1 MEESITDEKCYN
13 DSIKEPLGDI
23 YVKYILL
30 IKEYISHFN
39 QTYTNDNQ
47 LYYKYLFIKGLQ
59 VNLTLFNMLFMY
71 LKNLDVTYKHC
82 QQGFFYYVEFIGQI
96 GNDNGGFLQLSSKD
110 AVLFVYKKTIFDIN
124 IEHKKKHEITS
135 IHEKKILNI
144 VNKFSLILNSIFE
157 KIIITEKI
165 SSEKLYSYIDRI
177 ILLCNY
183 IPNTDINI
191 ANNKIEIIYKFIT
204 KLTTIDSGIELYL
217 DLLQLFFKKLKKNTS
232 IDNTDNIIKNINL
245 LNYDNTKKPTFIIN
259 SLFYGI

>member
-1 MEESITDEKCYN
+1 MEESITDEKWYN
-13 DSIKEPLGDI
+13 DTIKEPLGDI
-23 YVKYILL
+23 YIKYILL

-39 QTYTNDNQ
+39 QTYTNDNEI
-47 LYYKYLFIKGLQ
+47 YYKYLFIKGLQ

-135 IHEKKILNI
+135 LHEKKILNI
-144 VNKFSLILNSIFE
+144 VNKFSLILNNIFE
-157 KIIITEKI
+157 KIIVTEKI
-165 SSEKLYSYIDRI
+165 SNEQFYSYIDRI

-183 IPNTDINI
+183 IPNSDIDI
-191 ANNKIEIIYKFIT
+191 ANNTIEIIYKFII
-204 KLTTIDSGIELYL
+204 KLSTIDSTIELYL
-217 DLLQLFFKKLKKNTS
+217 QLLQLFLKKLKKYTS
-232 IDNTDNIIKNINL
+232 IDKSDNILKNINL
-245 LNYDNTKKPTFIIN
+245 LNYNTTKKPSAIIN
-259 SLFYGI
+259 SLFYDV